1 MSRKMRL
8 KMEMMI
14 VKGKRMIA
22 TMTLPGLWHM
32 LRAGDGCGRSLA
44 VQDCALCMR
53 PNAAREHSIVL
64 GVAALRLVYVIVSIA
79 ADLLIPDY
87 DTSAHLDTDR
97 LAGLDW
103 LVQRV
108 IQMDHTSHSLY
119 GCRHCVALRTG
130 TQCTSYASPRYSPRK
145 RCTSPSAV
153 GWLRVRADARLLSL
167 SSFAHETRGIDRF
180 VLLLCCI

>member
-1 MSRKMRL
+1 
-8 KMEMMI
+8 
-14 VKGKRMIA
+14 
-22 TMTLPGLWHM
+22 
-32 LRAGDGCGRSLA
+32 
-44 VQDCALCMR
+44 MR
-53 PNAAREHSIVL
+53 PDAAREHSIVL
-64 GVAALRLVYVIVSIA
+64 GVTALRLIYLVVSIA

-87 DTSAHLDTDR
+87 DTSAHLDTDQ

-108 IQMDHTSHSLY
+108 IQMDHTSGSLY
-119 GCRHCVALRTG
+119 TCRLCVALRTG
-130 TQCTSYASPRYSPRK
+130 TLCTSYASPRYSPRK

-180 VLLLCCI
+180 VLLAFAPFNGIVLWPLSAFLSRRSLLLIAGVCISNISFVFAARQLYR